1 MTGNQDRTQDQ
12 ETADVFVSFGISG
25 DLAKKMTFV
34 ALYRLER
41 AGRLD
46 CPIIGVASN
55 DWSDDDLRKHARDA
69 VTTAI
74 GKKADVDANVLDR
87 LVARMSYISGD
98 FADADT
104 YQRLADALGDA
115 KHPVFYLEIPPSL
128 FEMVVKGLADA
139 KLTEH
144 ARVVVEKPFGHDLES
159 AQALNASLRAL
170 LRESQ
175 LYRIDHF
182 LGKLS
187 VQQILRL
194 RFANTLL
201 EPVWNRNYVESV
213 QITMAE
219 NFDVSDRG
227 SFYDKVG
234 ALRDVVQNH
243 LLQVLAMVVM
253 EPPARGGLDA
263 LSDRKRDVFA
273 AMPTATQGDYVR
285 GQYDGYQSTEGVADD
300 STTETYIALRLR
312 IDNWRWSGVPFLI
325 RAGKSLPVSATEVR
339 LMLKPPPPLGFTDDD
354 GVLDPN
360 QVVLRIDPSAGVR
373 LVVQAQ
379 SRTSESLRTIDL
391 DVDLGGDD
399 VPTPYEELLHAAVM
413 GDATLFTREDVVEE
427 TWRVLG
433 PLLDLGSAPEDYDP
447 GSWGPAAADALAKD
461 VGGWHKPWLDQST
474 SS

>member
-1 MTGNQDRTQDQ
+1 MAGTQDRTQDQ
-12 ETADVFVSFGISG
+12 EQADAFVSFGVTG
-25 DLAKKMTFV
+25 DLARKMTFV

-46 CPIIGVASN
+46 CPIVGVAAN
-55 DWSDDDLRKHARDA
+55 DWSDDDLRQHARDA
-69 VTTAI
+69 VTAAV
-74 GKKADVDANVLDR
+74 ADHEPVDSDVLEK
-87 LVARMSYISGD
+87 LVARMHYVGGD
-98 FADADT
+98 FSDAAT
-104 YQRLADALGDA
+104 YQRLSDALGQA
-115 KHPVFYLEIPPSL
+115 KNPVFYLEIPPSL
-128 FEMVVKGLADA
+128 FEMAIKGLSDA
-139 KLTEH
+139 GLTAN

-159 AQALNASLRAL
+159 AQALNDSLRAM

-194 RFANTLL
+194 RFANTML
-201 EPVWNRNYVESV
+201 EPVWNRDHVESV

-219 NFDVSDRG
+219 DFDVADRG

-243 LLQVLAMVVM
+243 LLQVLSMVVM

-273 AMPTATQGDYVR
+273 AMPTARPGDYVR
-285 GQYDGYQSTEGVADD
+285 GQYDGYQSTEGVADG
-300 STTETYIALRLR
+300 STTETYIALRLS
-312 IDNWRWSGVPFLI
+312 IENWRWSGVPILI
-325 RAGKSLPVSATEVR
+325 RAGKSLPVDVTEVR
-339 LMLKPPPPLGFTDDD
+339 LVLKPPPPLGFTDDD

-360 QVVLRIDPSAGVR
+360 QIVLRIDPSAGVR
-373 LVVQAQ
+373 FMVQTQDHA
-379 SRTSESLRTIDL
+379 SDSLRTVDL

-399 VPTPYEELLHAAVM
+399 VPTPYEELLHAAIM

-427 TWRVLG
+427 TWRVLE
-433 PLLDLGSAPEDYDP
+433 PLLDLASAPETYAP
-447 GSWGPAAADALAKD
+447 GSWGPPGAVALAKD
-461 VGGWHKPWLDQST
+461 VGGWHDPWLA
-474 SS
+474 

>member
-1 MTGNQDRTQDQ
+1 MAGTQDRTQDQ
-12 ETADVFVSFGISG
+12 DQADVFVSFGVTG
-25 DLAKKMTFV
+25 DLARKMTFV

-46 CPIIGVASN
+46 CPIVGVAAN
-55 DWSDDDLRKHARDA
+55 DWSDDDLRQHARDA
-69 VTTAI
+69 VTAAV
-74 GKKADVDANVLDR
+74 GDEPVDSDALER
-87 LVARMSYISGD
+87 LAARMRYVGGD
-98 FADADT
+98 FADPGT
-104 YQRLADALGDA
+104 YQRLSDALGQA
-115 KHPVFYLEIPPSL
+115 KSPVFYLEIPPSL
-128 FEMVVKGLADA
+128 FEMAIKGLSDA
-139 KLTEH
+139 GLTAN

-159 AQALNASLRAL
+159 AQALNSSLRAM

-201 EPVWNRNYVESV
+201 EPVWNRDHVESV

-219 NFDVSDRG
+219 DFDVTDRG

-243 LLQVLAMVVM
+243 LLQVLSMVVM

-273 AMPTATQGDYVR
+273 AMPTARPGDYVR

-300 STTETYIALRLR
+300 STTETYIALRLS
-312 IDNWRWSGVPFLI
+312 IENWRWSGVPILI
-325 RAGKSLPVSATEVR
+325 RAGKSLPVDVTEVR
-339 LMLKPPPPLGFTDDD
+339 LVLKPPPPLGFTDDD

-360 QVVLRIDPSAGVR
+360 QIVLRIDPSAGVR
-373 LVVQAQ
+373 FMVQTQ
-379 SRTSESLRTIDL
+379 DHTSDSLRTVDL

-399 VPTPYEELLHAAVM
+399 VPTPYEELLHAAIM

-427 TWRVLG
+427 TWRVLE
-433 PLLDLGSAPEDYDP
+433 PLLDLASAPETYAP
-447 GSWGPAAADALAKD
+447 GSWGPPAADALAKD
-461 VGGWHKPWLDQST
+461 VGGWHDPWLA
-474 SS
+474 